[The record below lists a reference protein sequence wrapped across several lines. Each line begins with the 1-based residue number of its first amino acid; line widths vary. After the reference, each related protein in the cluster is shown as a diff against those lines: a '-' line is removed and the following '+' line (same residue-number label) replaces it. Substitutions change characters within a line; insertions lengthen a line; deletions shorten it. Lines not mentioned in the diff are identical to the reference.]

1 METIVDD
8 SYYSRCECLPFPK
21 RNFQS
26 TAPGSIP
33 IFVRIAEDK
42 TISMGVERSDTI
54 ITLKLIMKTKAGIPP
69 FMHRLFFAGSH
80 LEDELTVADYNI
92 PAGSTLDLVFEPSL
106 LEFQIYVETISGDT
120 ITLEVTCTYTAKQVK
135 ALVQDDSDTHF
146 LIYAGE
152 KLDDCR
158 VIGNYLV
165 QHGSTLRLVD
175 ETLVR
180 TRVQLQIYV
189 KIFATGKTI
198 RLDVESTDTIHSVKA
213 KIQDKEDI
221 PADQQMLYLPLKR
234 LKDGFTLADYYIH
247 NQSTIHLLQT
257 TFWGFLSQIW
267 Q

>member
-26 TAPGSIP
+26 SAPGSIP
-33 IFVRIAEDK
+33 IFVRIAAKDK
-42 TISMGVERSDTI
+42 TISMGVERTNLS
-54 ITLKLIMKTKAGIPP
+54 LL
-69 FMHRLFFAGSH
+69 
-80 LEDELTVADYNI
+80 DYNI
-92 PAGSTLDLVFEPSL
+92 PAGSTLDLVFEPSI

-135 ALVQDDSDTHF
+135 ALLQDESDTHS

-152 KLDDCR
+152 KLDDHR

-180 TRVQLQIYV
+180 TRVQLQLYV

-234 LKDGFTLADYYIH
+234 LKDGLLGHIQSCICDLIQQNYICF
-247 NQSTIHLLQT
+247 NEDN
-257 TFWGFLSQIW
+257 
-267 Q
+267 